1 MDRTIFMLWIMC
13 MTLLLIVLLI
23 VSPEA
28 VGEWQARRDIAYE
41 DAWEATVP

>member
-1 MDRTIFMLWIMC
+1 MDRTIFTLWILC
-13 MTLLLIVLLI
+13 MTLLLI

-41 DAWEATVP
+41 DTWEETVP